1 MIMIYMIEI
10 LMSYIENICGLL
22 LINKF
27 AGNQNGSWIK
37 TAAASMFLT
46 AIVSILNQASI
57 FSLATTVIGLMLM
70 SICASVIYRIKLID
84 SIPLAGTYMLIVYI
98 IDFSLISF
106 LGTIFQNPQFAM
118 LVTNGYSIWRK
129 GFMFLSKTEMIILT
143 ALCIRLKPMK
153 IKVIYTWI
161 IFIVGILIVY
171 LPLNYTF
178 FMSGLYALI
187 FWILLL
193 AIIILGVYSII
204 QHMIVSLQKKQAEFA
219 EEKNLMLMENYK
231 ILADNYQDNQK
242 FYHDIKNQYLIL
254 KQYLET
260 TEYVKANEYM
270 EKLIKEERNIEMI
283 NYTGVDAIDILLAYK
298 RNLANLHSI
307 NMSIIGER
315 IPDYIPDYKMAAL
328 LGNLLDNAIENC
340 QNLELD
346 RKWIQVII
354 RKVGEISLIK
364 ITNPYLQA
372 PQSMDGKLITRK
384 ENKQMHG
391 IGLKSAEE
399 TVGQY
404 GGTITYEYTDGK
416 FCVVVSFFD

>member
-1 MIMIYMIEI
+1 MIIIHMIEI

-27 AGNQNGSWIK
+27 AVDQNRVWLKVSVI
-37 TAAASMFLT
+37 SLFLT
-46 AIVSILNQASI
+46 AVVSMLNRVSI
-57 FSLATTVIGLMLM
+57 FSIATTIIGLILV
-70 SICASVIYRIKLID
+70 SICASVIYRIKLMN
-84 SIPLAGTYMLIVYI
+84 SIPLAGTYMLIVYM

-106 LGTIFQNPQFAM
+106 LGTIFQNPQFAV

-129 GFMFLSKTEMIILT
+129 GFLLLSKTELIILT
-143 ALCIRLKPMK
+143 ALCLRVKVVK

-161 IFIVGILIVY
+161 IFMVGILIVY
-171 LPLNYTF
+171 LPLNYTLF
-178 FMSGLYALI
+178 SSGVYSLV
-187 FWILLL
+187 FWMFIV

-204 QHMIVSLQKKQAEFA
+204 QHMAVSLQKKQAEFA

-231 ILADNYQDNQK
+231 ILANHYQDNQR

-254 KQYLET
+254 KQYLESK
-260 TEYVKANEYM
+260 EYIKADEYM
-270 EKLIKEERNIEMI
+270 EKLIKEEKNIEMI
-283 NYTGVDAIDILLAYK
+283 KYTGVEAIDILLGYK

-307 NMSIIGER
+307 NMNIIGEK
-315 IPDYIPDYKMAAL
+315 ISDYIPDYKMAAL

-340 QNLELD
+340 QDLD
-346 RKWIQVII
+346 LDSKWIQVII
-354 RKVGEISLIK
+354 RKMGGISLIK
-364 ITNPYLQA
+364 IMNPYLQN
-372 PQSMDGKLITRK
+372 PQCVNGRLVTSK

-391 IGLKSAEE
+391 IGLRSAEE
-399 TVGQY
+399 TVKQY